1 MLECCMRDC
10 GDILRN
16 DPSAVSGQYVIQPG
30 DGGREITVYCDMKD
44 DGSWTVLQRREDG
57 LVDFYRSWAEYK
69 EGFGN
74 VNSEFWLGNEQ
85 INRITFDGSF
95 ELLIEMTDHLDEMK
109 IAKYS
114 HFRVG
119 TEDSNYT
126 LTISGYNGT
135 AGDSLTSRHNGQQFS
150 TYDRDNDKRSGSGIG
165 TNCAEYNKGAWWYN
179 NCHHSNL
186 NGLYLTPG
194 TADYNGI
201 NWDRYFDLL
210 RQQ

>member
-69 EGFGN
+69 DGFGN
-74 VNSEFWLGNEQ
+74 VNSDFWLGNEQ

-119 TEDSNYT
+119 AEDSNYT
-126 LTISGYNGT
+126 LKISGYTGT
-135 AGDSLTSRHNGQQFS
+135 AG
-150 TYDRDNDKRSGSGIG
+150 
-165 TNCAEYNKGAWWYN
+165 
-179 NCHHSNL
+179 
-186 NGLYLTPG
+186 
-194 TADYNGI
+194 
-201 NWDRYFDLL
+201 
-210 RQQ
+210 